1 MGFERF
7 GTQLL
12 SPSQNWLSLQRNMRH
27 VKPLKLRVKK
37 SDVSPKTAP
46 RSPAFSQA
54 LTNAR
59 SYAKDPERLRQL
71 FKEAAKKVPT
81 IPKEP
86 FKDLWA
92 YFQAMLRLIRA
103 YYGRDYRN
111 ISMQNLV
118 MIVGAIIYILNPFD
132 LIPDWIAG
140 LGFADDAVVL
150 AFAVRQTRQTLDDFM
165 SWELASRERPAL

>member
-1 MGFERF
+1 MRRVRQPKSRAGK
-7 GTQLL
+7 L
-12 SPSQNWLSLQRNMRH
+12 PSA
-27 VKPLKLRVKK
+27 LKKDGA
-37 SDVSPKTAP
+37 SAPSAP

-54 LTNAR
+54 LTDAR

-71 FKEAAKKVPT
+71 FKEAVKKAPT
-81 IPKEP
+81 IPREP
-86 FKDLWA
+86 FKELWA

-103 YYGRDYRN
+103 YYRREYRN
-111 ISMQNLV
+111 VPLQNLA
-118 MIVGAIIYILNPFD
+118 MIVGAVIYILNPFD

-165 SWELASRERPAL
+165 TWEIASRDRPVPSSLR

>member
-1 MGFERF
+1 MRRERERRS
-7 GTQLL
+7 L
-12 SPSQNWLSLQRNMRH
+12 SA
-27 VKPLKLRVKK
+27 LRKD
-37 SDVSPKTAP
+37 DVSSKRAP

-71 FKEAAKKVPT
+71 FKEAVKMAPT
-81 IPKEP
+81 IPRER

-92 YFQAMLRLIRA
+92 YFLAMLRLIRA
-103 YYGRDYRN
+103 YSRREYRN
-111 ISMQNLV
+111 VSMQNLV
-118 MIVGAIIYILNPFD
+118 MIVGAIIYVLNPFD

-165 SWELASRERPAL
+165 TWEIRSRARLAP

>member
-1 MGFERF
+1 MRRDREPKSR
-7 GTQLL
+7 TAKSL
-12 SPSQNWLSLQRNMRH
+12 SA
-27 VKPLKLRVKK
+27 
-37 SDVSPKTAP
+37 AP

-71 FKEAAKKVPT
+71 FKEAVKKAPT

-103 YYGRDYRN
+103 YYRRDYRN
-111 ISMQNLV
+111 VSLQNMV

-165 SWELASRERPAL
+165 TWEIKSRGRPMH

>member
-1 MGFERF
+1 MRRAR
-7 GTQLL
+7 QSRPRALK
-12 SPSQNWLSLQRNMRH
+12 SPSA
-27 VKPLKLRVKK
+27 LKKR
-37 SDVSPKTAP
+37 DVSQKSAP

-71 FKEAAKKVPT
+71 FKEAVKKAPT
-81 IPKEP
+81 IPRDP

-103 YYGRDYRN
+103 YYGREYRN
-111 ISMQNLV
+111 VPLQNLV
-118 MIVGAIIYILNPFD
+118 MIVGAIIYILHPFD

-165 SWELASRERPAL
+165 TWEIASRERPAL

>member
-1 MGFERF
+1 
-7 GTQLL
+7 
-12 SPSQNWLSLQRNMRH
+12 MRH

-71 FKEAAKKVPT
+71 FKEAVKKAPT
-81 IPKEP
+81 IPREP

-103 YYGRDYRN
+103 YYRREYRN
-111 ISMQNLV
+111 IPMQNLV

-140 LGFADDAVVL
+140 LGFTDDAVVL

-165 SWELASRERPAL
+165 TWETASRERPTP

>member
-1 MGFERF
+1 MSRERERKS
-7 GTQLL
+7 L
-12 SPSQNWLSLQRNMRH
+12 SA
-27 VKPLKLRVKK
+27 LKKD
-37 SDVSPKTAP
+37 DVSSKRAP

-71 FKEAAKKVPT
+71 FREAVKMAPT
-81 IPKEP
+81 IPRER

-92 YFQAMLRLIRA
+92 YFLAMLRLIRA
-103 YYGRDYRN
+103 YSRREYRN
-111 ISMQNLV
+111 VPLQSLV
-118 MIVGAIIYILNPFD
+118 MIIGAIIYILNPFD

-165 SWELASRERPAL
+165 TWEIRSRARPTP

>member
-1 MGFERF
+1 MRRARQPKSRAEKS
-7 GTQLL
+7 TSASKKDDL
-12 SPSQNWLSLQRNMRH
+12 SP
-27 VKPLKLRVKK
+27 KG
-37 SDVSPKTAP
+37 AP

-71 FKEAAKKVPT
+71 FKEAVKKAPT
-81 IPKEP
+81 IPREP
-86 FKDLWA
+86 FKELWA

-103 YYGRDYRN
+103 YYRREYRN
-111 ISMQNLV
+111 VPLQNLV

-150 AFAVRQTRQTLDDFM
+150 AFAVRRTRQTLDDFM
-165 SWELASRERPAL
+165 TWEIASRDRPVP

>member
-1 MGFERF
+1 MRRVRQGKPRAERSTS
-7 GTQLL
+7 GPSKDDL
-12 SPSQNWLSLQRNMRH
+12 SS
-27 VKPLKLRVKK
+27 
-37 SDVSPKTAP
+37 KTAP

-54 LTNAR
+54 LTDAR
-59 SYAKDPERLRQL
+59 SFAKDPERLRQL
-71 FKEAAKKVPT
+71 FREAVKKAPS
-81 IPKEP
+81 IPREP

-103 YYGRDYRN
+103 YYHHEYRN
-111 ISMQNLV
+111 VSLQNLV

-165 SWELASRERPAL
+165 TWEIRSRERPVG

>member
-1 MGFERF
+1 MRRERERKSRAEK
-7 GTQLL
+7 
-12 SPSQNWLSLQRNMRH
+12 SPSA
-27 VKPLKLRVKK
+27 
-37 SDVSPKTAP
+37 AP

-54 LTNAR
+54 MTNAR

-71 FKEAAKKVPT
+71 FKEAVKMAPT
-81 IPKEP
+81 IPRER

-92 YFQAMLRLIRA
+92 YFLAMLRLIRA
-103 YYGRDYRN
+103 YSRREYRN
-111 ISMQNLV
+111 VPLQSLV
-118 MIVGAIIYILNPFD
+118 MIIGAIIYILNPFD

-165 SWELASRERPAL
+165 TWEIRSRARPAP

>member
-1 MGFERF
+1 
-7 GTQLL
+7 
-12 SPSQNWLSLQRNMRH
+12 MR
-27 VKPLKLRVKK
+27 RARK
-37 SDVSPKTAP
+37 SKSRDVVSKRAP

-54 LTNAR
+54 LTSAR
-59 SYAKDPERLRQL
+59 SYAKNPDRLRQL
-71 FKEAAKKVPT
+71 FREAVKKVPT
-81 IPKEP
+81 IPKDQ

-103 YYGRDYRN
+103 YYRREYRN
-111 ISMQNLV
+111 IPMQNLV

-150 AFAVRQTRQTLDDFM
+150 AFAVRRTRETLDDFM
-165 SWELASRERPAL
+165 MWETTPRERSIT

>member
-1 MGFERF
+1 MRRARQPKSRAEKA
-7 GTQLL
+7 TSALKKDDL
-12 SPSQNWLSLQRNMRH
+12 SP
-27 VKPLKLRVKK
+27 KG
-37 SDVSPKTAP
+37 AP

-71 FKEAAKKVPT
+71 FKEAVKKAPT
-81 IPKEP
+81 IPREQ

-103 YYGRDYRN
+103 YYRREYRN
-111 ISMQNLV
+111 IPMQNLV
-118 MIVGAIIYILNPFD
+118 MIVAAIIYILNPFD
-132 LIPDWIAG
+132 LIPDWIVG

-150 AFAVRQTRQTLDDFM
+150 GFAVRRTRRTLDDFM
-165 SWELASRERPAL
+165 TWELASRERPVP

>member
-1 MGFERF
+1 MRREREPKS
-7 GTQLL
+7 L
-12 SPSQNWLSLQRNMRH
+12 SALE
-27 VKPLKLRVKK
+27 KD
-37 SDVSPKTAP
+37 DVSPKNAP

-71 FKEAAKKVPT
+71 FKEAVKKAPT
-81 IPKEP
+81 IPRDP

-103 YYGRDYRN
+103 YYRREYRN
-111 ISMQNLV
+111 VPLQNLV

-165 SWELASRERPAL
+165 TWEIASRRRPAP

>member
-1 MGFERF
+1 MRRERERRS
-7 GTQLL
+7 L
-12 SPSQNWLSLQRNMRH
+12 SA
-27 VKPLKLRVKK
+27 LRKD
-37 SDVSPKTAP
+37 DVSSKRAP

-71 FKEAAKKVPT
+71 FKEAVKKAPT
-81 IPKEP
+81 IPREP

-103 YYGRDYRN
+103 YYRREYRN
-111 ISMQNLV
+111 VSLQNLV

-165 SWELASRERPAL
+165 TWEIGSRARATP

>member
-1 MGFERF
+1 MRRARQLKSRAER
-7 GTQLL
+7 L
-12 SPSQNWLSLQRNMRH
+12 SAP
-27 VKPLKLRVKK
+27 KK
-37 SDVSPKTAP
+37 DDISPKRAP

-71 FKEAAKKVPT
+71 FKEAVKKAPT
-81 IPKEP
+81 IPRDP

-103 YYGRDYRN
+103 YYRREYRN
-111 ISMQNLV
+111 VPLQNLV

-140 LGFADDAVVL
+140 LGFPDDAVVL
-150 AFAVRQTRQTLDDFM
+150 SFAVRQSRQWLDHCITRAIPT
-165 SWELASRERPAL
+165 RERPVR

>member
-1 MGFERF
+1 
-7 GTQLL
+7 
-12 SPSQNWLSLQRNMRH
+12 MRRGRE
-27 VKPLKLRVKK
+27 PK
-37 SDVSPKTAP
+37 SRTAKSISAAP

-59 SYAKDPERLRQL
+59 AYAKDPERLRQL
-71 FKEAAKKVPT
+71 FKEAVRMAPT
-81 IPKEP
+81 IPRER

-92 YFQAMLRLIRA
+92 YFLAMLRLIRA
-103 YYGRDYRN
+103 YSRREYRN
-111 ISMQNLV
+111 VSMQNLV

-165 SWELASRERPAL
+165 TWEIKSRARPTP

>member
-1 MGFERF
+1 MRRA
-7 GTQLL
+7 
-12 SPSQNWLSLQRNMRH
+12 SQS
-27 VKPLKLRVKK
+27 K
-37 SDVSPKTAP
+37 SRAEEEASPKGAP
-46 RSPAFSQA
+46 RSPAFTQA

-71 FKEAAKKVPT
+71 FREAAKKVPT
-81 IPKEP
+81 IPKDR

-103 YYGRDYRN
+103 YYRREYRN
-111 ISMQNLV
+111 VSLQNLV

-165 SWELASRERPAL
+165 TWEIAYRGRSVS

>member
-1 MGFERF
+1 MRRARERK
-7 GTQLL
+7 
-12 SPSQNWLSLQRNMRH
+12 SLAA
-27 VKPLKLRVKK
+27 LKKD
-37 SDVSPKTAP
+37 DVSSKRAP

-71 FKEAAKKVPT
+71 FKEAVKKAPT
-81 IPKEP
+81 IPREP

-103 YYGRDYRN
+103 YYRREYRN
-111 ISMQNLV
+111 VPLQNLV

-165 SWELASRERPAL
+165 TWEIRSRARPTS

>member
-1 MGFERF
+1 
-7 GTQLL
+7 
-12 SPSQNWLSLQRNMRH
+12 MRRTRQ
-27 VKPLKLRVKK
+27 PK
-37 SDVSPKTAP
+37 SRAEDVASPKSAP

-71 FKEAAKKVPT
+71 FKEAVRIAPT
-81 IPKEP
+81 IPRGR

-92 YFQAMLRLIRA
+92 YFLAMLRLIRA
-103 YYGRDYRN
+103 YSRREYRN
-111 ISMQNLV
+111 VSMQNLV

-132 LIPDWIAG
+132 LIPDWIIG

-150 AFAVRQTRQTLDDFM
+150 AFAVRRTRQTLDDFM
-165 SWELASRERPAL
+165 TWEISSREKPAR

>member
-1 MGFERF
+1 
-7 GTQLL
+7 
-12 SPSQNWLSLQRNMRH
+12 MRRARQ
-27 VKPLKLRVKK
+27 PK
-37 SDVSPKTAP
+37 SRAEEEASPKGAP
-46 RSPAFSQA
+46 RSPAFAQA

-81 IPKEP
+81 IPKDR

-103 YYGRDYRN
+103 YYRREYRN
-111 ISMQNLV
+111 VSLQNLV

-165 SWELASRERPAL
+165 MWETTSRQRRTI

>member
-1 MGFERF
+1 
-7 GTQLL
+7 
-12 SPSQNWLSLQRNMRH
+12 MRRARQS
-27 VKPLKLRVKK
+27 KSRAEKDDLFLKR
-37 SDVSPKTAP
+37 AP

-71 FKEAAKKVPT
+71 FKEAVRMAPT
-81 IPKEP
+81 IPRER

-92 YFQAMLRLIRA
+92 YFLAMLRLIRA
-103 YYGRDYRN
+103 YSRREYRN
-111 ISMQNLV
+111 VSMQNLV

-165 SWELASRERPAL
+165 TWEIGTRARPTP